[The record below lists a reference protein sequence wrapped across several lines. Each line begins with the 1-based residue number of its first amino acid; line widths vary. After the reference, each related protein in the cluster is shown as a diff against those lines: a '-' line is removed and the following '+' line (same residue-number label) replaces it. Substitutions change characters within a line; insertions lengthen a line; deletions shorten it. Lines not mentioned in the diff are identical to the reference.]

1 MKVVAI
7 AAVAD
12 NGVIGS
18 GQEMLWHISEDF
30 RRFKTVTMGHTLIFG
45 RRTFEQIGKLPGR
58 RHIICTRD
66 PHWSHRGWTSQ
77 PARVRPSRWRV
88 RQVRRSVLLPE
99 VDRSTP
105 TLSSCATSSTSPK
118 FTRIRMVRRVSP
130 PLTLR
135 CGWRF
140 VVSLVTASISS
151 GTDAGHEVDG
161 VDPPPGH
168 GRLLRLGGAAG

>member
-1 MKVVAI
+1 RWA
-7 AAVAD
+7 
-12 NGVIGS
+12 
-18 GQEMLWHISEDF
+18 
-30 RRFKTVTMGHTLIFG
+30 T
-45 RRTFEQIGKLPGR
+45 
-58 RHIICTRD
+58 
-66 PHWSHRGWTSQ
+66 HWSLGVVPLSRSASFLGVVTSSAPATRTGPIGGWTSQ

-135 CGWRF
+135 CGWKF